1 MGCETEDYITGEV
14 VFNGDAIRRQ
24 QVDYRSDGGYIHLGQ
39 ELADQTFVRPGLFW
53 QVARMG
59 LVMGAVIA
67 GDFLR
72 KRLVVMMERRQEH
85 YR

>member
-1 MGCETEDYITGEV
+1 M
-14 VFNGDAIRRQ
+14 
-24 QVDYRSDGGYIHLGQ
+24 
-39 ELADQTFVRPGLFW
+39 
-53 QVARMG
+53 ARMG

-67 GDFLR
+67 GNILR